1 MLESEVINGRLSE
14 LEFEA
19 STTNRNALKT
29 VRGLRRLMK
38 RHGMMYNPFTL
49 IVHSVKQIR
58 VAIYLVIGLI
68 SLANADL
75 QLRQL
80 IWHRHVPGLTRVTLG
95 LQPELILALRLAVSM
110 QSNLRRYVM
119 ACRQM
124 NQELV
129 AVILQVLSPWGCLTA
144 SFL

>member
-1 MLESEVINGRLSE
+1 MAQGILETAAI
-14 LEFEA
+14 A
-19 STTNRNALKT
+19 D
-29 VRGLRRLMK
+29 
-38 RHGMMYNPFTL
+38 GMMFSPSVL
-49 IVHSVKQIR
+49 IAHNVKQTR

-80 IWHRHVPGLTRVTLG
+80 TWHRHVPGHIRVTLG

-144 SFL
+144 SYL